1 MYRPLDIQTSD
12 SGPGVSSHEQMTQ
25 IRMGEYFMVNYL
37 ELQWRFHYA
46 PNDSLCHIVE
56 KVMRS
61 LNECLGME
69 GLYLFLALQLFMTKV
84 NSNLK
89 NWVSMIWRDC
99 RLSTKKKISKDC
111 AEEIKKR
118 FDGKACMGTSIHDK
132 TPWFDD
138 YQKFFFDEK
147 YMVKCAGA
155 TSSAMQAENS
165 PPPHHFSNGLSLNIL
180 DLCQWNGG
188 RGVPRGVLPP
198 KSPSECPSGNQLP
211 FSNRVFEAAMLEE

>member
-1 MYRPLDIQTSD
+1 
-12 SGPGVSSHEQMTQ
+12 
-25 IRMGEYFMVNYL
+25 
-37 ELQWRFHYA
+37 
-46 PNDSLCHIVE
+46 
-56 KVMRS
+56 
-61 LNECLGME
+61 
-69 GLYLFLALQLFMTKV
+69 
-84 NSNLK
+84 
-89 NWVSMIWRDC
+89 
-99 RLSTKKKISKDC
+99 
-111 AEEIKKR
+111 
-118 FDGKACMGTSIHDK
+118 MGTSIHDM
-132 TPWFDD
+132 TPCFDD

-165 PPPHHFSNGLSLNIL
+165 PPHHFSNGPSLNIL

>member
-1 MYRPLDIQTSD
+1 
-12 SGPGVSSHEQMTQ
+12 
-25 IRMGEYFMVNYL
+25 
-37 ELQWRFHYA
+37 
-46 PNDSLCHIVE
+46 
-56 KVMRS
+56 
-61 LNECLGME
+61 
-69 GLYLFLALQLFMTKV
+69 
-84 NSNLK
+84 
-89 NWVSMIWRDC
+89 
-99 RLSTKKKISKDC
+99 
-111 AEEIKKR
+111 
-118 FDGKACMGTSIHDK
+118 MGTSIHDM

-165 PPPHHFSNGLSLNIL
+165 PPPPHHFSNGPSLNIL